1 MRRKTVYYT
10 VVKIIYLWFNAYMN
24 EKETKIIHRYKK
36 ISNFIFHYLIFFVAL
51 VVALIIFQRII
62 VQSTSYTIF
71 GTNDT
76 LLMQKTKL
84 IAWFSKFLKQNIKDN
99 DMNIHILQWDL
110 EVEQWFITSVNNL
123 VDYKW
128 FIVPRYFY
136 LYNTL
141 PVKQLSYFSWGNYD
155 VMELENFINNFVFTK
170 KIITNTSFINVQL
183 PLEKALIEDFNL
195 ACIFENKISNITCNY
210 YLGDFL
216 DSFFIYDISAD
227 YIGLKNI
234 FDAIQSNTT
243 NKGRFCEWLSKYL
256 LYANDQNDNI
266 KELFSE
272 CGQHYEDMFKRT
284 TLFMEI
290 QKTLENQS
298 FEKISYKDPLLNEY
312 KLLSY
317 QQQIYQDFLIN
328 KADSYKISIYLDF
341 VKEVLK
347 KDTIAQFY
355 KDEIY
360 WYNNDYLSLSLEKM
374 SYQSTTFTQNLWWS
388 KIASLIT
395 MIDTLNEGEPMLGL
409 TWLINEIQNKLLIT
423 PIETSTWSSDTTNI
437 EERIQKK
444 LQSISYLTIE
454 KKTISET
461 TIDIIWYLKFFS
473 PDKNETIKSHIIID
487 YINDMLLVKSIEL
500 QNKPEIN
507 DVIKNL
513 LLIQNFSIWEI
524 YSYISKNLVFYEQDN
539 APISATNDLCPWL
552 QALTNITLVS
562 CTNTLAKIDQNS
574 IHYEFTLQNGGIE
587 NITISDKYL
596 ENSIK
601 MSYSTIIAN
610 TYTLIDSIQA
620 ILNYKAPLQTH
631 EGTTNAIVVF
641 EKIQQYLWIK
651 ANDIADKD
659 GKILVDISLG
669 GINFIINYTLSTNTL
684 GPWYF
689 KDILVNGKP
698 YTIQNFNLPLDDAHQ
713 NDINTFVIDPLTVI
727 KNADLTAWQNY
738 NEKLKVN
745 N

>member
-1 MRRKTVYYT
+1 MD
-10 VVKIIYLWFNAYMN
+10 
-24 EKETKIIHRYKK
+24 EKETKIIHRYQK

-51 VVALIIFQRII
+51 VVALIIFQKII
-62 VQSTSYTIF
+62 AQSTTYTIF

-99 DMNIHILQWDL
+99 DLNIHILQWDL
-110 EVEQWFITSVNNL
+110 QAEQWFIKSVNNL
-123 VDYKW
+123 VEYKW

-141 PVKQLSYFSWGNYD
+141 PVKQLSYFSWGDYE
-155 VMELENFINNFVFTK
+155 VTELENFVNNFVFTK
-170 KIITNTSFINVQL
+170 KIIAKTAFINVQL
-183 PLEKALIEDFNL
+183 PIEKTLIDDFNL
-195 ACIFENKISNITCNY
+195 SCIFENKISKIACNY

-216 DSFFIYDISAD
+216 NSFFVYNISAD
-227 YIGLKNI
+227 YIGLQNI

-256 LYANDQNDNI
+256 LYANDQSDSI
-266 KELFSE
+266 KELFGK
-272 CGQHYEDMFKRT
+272 CGQHYEDVFKRT

-298 FEKISYKDPLLNEY
+298 FEKISYKDPLLNAY

-328 KADSYKISIYLDF
+328 RADSYKISTYLDF

-347 KDTIAQFY
+347 KNTLASFY

-360 WYNNDYLSLSLEKM
+360 RFNNNYLALSLEKT

-395 MIDTLNEGEPMLGL
+395 MINTLNEGEPLFGFS
-409 TWLINEIQNKLLIT
+409 WLINEIQNKSLIA
-423 PIETSTWSSDTTNI
+423 PKEISIWSGITISM
-437 EERIQKK
+437 EEKIQKK

-454 KKTISET
+454 KKTVSET

-487 YINDMLLVKSIEL
+487 YLNDMLLVKSIEL

-513 LLIQNFSIWEI
+513 LLIQNFSLWEM

-539 APISATNDLCPWL
+539 SPISATNDLCPGL
-552 QALTNITLVS
+552 QSLKNITLVS
-562 CTNTLAKIDQNS
+562 CTNTLAKIDQKS
-574 IHYEFTLQNGGIE
+574 INYEFTLQNGGIE

-601 MSYSTIIAN
+601 MSYSTIVAN

-620 ILNYKAPLQTH
+620 ILRYKAPLQTH

-669 GINFIINYTLSTNTL
+669 GINFIVNYTLSTNTL

-698 YTIQNFNLPLDDAHQ
+698 YTIQNFNLPLDDSHQ

-727 KNADLTAWQNY
+727 KNTDLTAWQNY